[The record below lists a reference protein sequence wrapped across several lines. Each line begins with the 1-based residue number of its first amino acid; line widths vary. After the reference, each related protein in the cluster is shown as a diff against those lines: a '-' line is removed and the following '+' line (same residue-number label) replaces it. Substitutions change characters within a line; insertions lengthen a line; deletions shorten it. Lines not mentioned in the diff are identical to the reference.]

1 MAQLVRKRAVWNL
14 VSGLCKYSAAFPH
27 QNMVVSKGDGGV
39 GTFDVGGEGPCL
51 HFWFKPSNFLGAR
64 LISDRNS

>member
-27 QNMVVSKGDGGV
+27 QNMVVSK
-39 GTFDVGGEGPCL
+39 
-51 HFWFKPSNFLGAR
+51 FKKCFLNYVSLRKCYFETKFNAI
-64 LISDRNS
+64 LIFGCDFIYS